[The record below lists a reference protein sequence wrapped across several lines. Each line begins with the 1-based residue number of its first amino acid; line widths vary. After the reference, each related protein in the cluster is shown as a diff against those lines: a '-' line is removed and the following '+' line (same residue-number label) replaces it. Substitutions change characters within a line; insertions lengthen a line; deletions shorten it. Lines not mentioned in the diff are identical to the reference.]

1 MGRIRE
7 DSEEL
12 RLREKSLEDR
22 LEWDKVG
29 LEVLEG
35 LMFVKLLKCLLIL
48 LVFWP
53 NLWPMCNL
61 QNQTPLLL
69 SSNSTIN

>member
-35 LMFVKLLKCLLIL
+35 LMFVKLLKCLLSL

-61 QNQTPLLL
+61 QNQTPRLL

>member
-35 LMFVKLLKCLLIL
+35 LMFVKLLKCLLRL

-61 QNQTPLLL
+61 QNQTPRLL